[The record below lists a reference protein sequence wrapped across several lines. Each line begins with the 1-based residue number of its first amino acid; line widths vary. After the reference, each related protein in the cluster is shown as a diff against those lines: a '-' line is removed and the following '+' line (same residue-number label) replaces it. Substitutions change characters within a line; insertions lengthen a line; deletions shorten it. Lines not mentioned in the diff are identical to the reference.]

1 MIDCYSFIEE
11 KESFSYIIKINPA
24 RYIIDRK
31 NIQYLIHIQKTRKL
45 FHKKE
50 QFSELKYKGIAFSF
64 SIRDSG

>member
-31 NIQYLIHIQKTRKL
+31 NIQYLIHI
-45 FHKKE
+45 
-50 QFSELKYKGIAFSF
+50 
-64 SIRDSG
+64 